1 MDIGKSCLSDNAARA
16 DFSAFAVITSL
27 LSSAVGTRGGI
38 NKQAFVANAGN
49 DPPRTPVVGGIN
61 RRIELDAA
69 VDDGMLYADRP
80 ADSRL
85 STAGRRVF
93 DLIVSSVLLLLALP
107 LMVITAVLVRLTSR
121 GPVIYRQLR
130 AGLLGKPFTVLKFRS
145 MSVDAEADGRPT
157 WAQQRDPR
165 VTRVGSFIRSMRI
178 DELPQL
184 VNVLRGEMSMIG
196 PRPER
201 PHFVEQLARVIPLYQ
216 LRVNVKPGLTGWAQV
231 NSPYGASVEDA
242 REKLSY
248 DLYYVKNRNF
258 VMDLQILVATVR
270 VILFRKGAR

>member
-1 MDIGKSCLSDNAARA
+1 
-16 DFSAFAVITSL
+16 
-27 LSSAVGTRGGI
+27 
-38 NKQAFVANAGN
+38 
-49 DPPRTPVVGGIN
+49 
-61 RRIELDAA
+61 
-69 VDDGMLYADRP
+69 
-80 ADSRL
+80 
-85 STAGRRVF
+85 
-93 DLIVSSVLLLLALP
+93 
-107 LMVITAVLVRLTSR
+107 
-121 GPVIYRQLR
+121 
-130 AGLLGKPFTVLKFRS
+130 
-145 MSVDAEADGRPT
+145 
-157 WAQQRDPR
+157 
-165 VTRVGSFIRSMRI
+165 MRI